1 MQAPLLKP
9 SDSARAVLRAPSR
22 ALVRVL
28 HVINGEDYAGAERVQ
43 DTLALR
49 LPEYGYEVG
58 FACLKPGRFA
68 PARRSQRSAV
78 YDTPMRT
85 KFDLAPVRRLAAV
98 MQEGGYQ
105 IVHTHTPR
113 TALIGAAV
121 ARRARVPLV
130 HHVHCQTA
138 VEIGSRRWQD
148 LLNLLLERF
157 VTYRAARVV
166 AVSPSLHRYLLRRG
180 YAKRQLRLVANGVA
194 ARQAPENGDEGFTSD
209 PSVGCFTQ
217 KVAAFADAA
226 VGRPPTVGMVAL
238 FRPRKGLEVLLRS
251 LALLRD
257 QHGETRLRAVGRFQ
271 SPEYERDVKQ
281 LARELKLEGLIEWT
295 GFRANVAAEL
305 AKLDVLVLPS
315 LVSEAMPMSLLEAM
329 AAGVP
334 VIGTRVDGITDLID
348 DRIDGLLVAPGDA
361 VALADAIRQVV
372 DGEVDVARLRHN
384 AQSKQCEQYSDRSM
398 AAGVAE
404 IYDEVLA
411 R

>member
-1 MQAPLLKP
+1 MQVPLLK
-9 SDSARAVLRAPSR
+9 SSGSARTALRLPSQT
-22 ALVRVL
+22 LVRVL

-68 PARRSQRSAV
+68 LTRRSQRSPI

-85 KFDLAPVRRLAAV
+85 KFDLTPVRRLAEV
-98 MQEGGYQ
+98 VREDGYQ

-138 VEIGSRRWQD
+138 VEVGSRRWQD
-148 LLNLLLERF
+148 RLNLLLERLA
-157 VTYRAARVV
+157 TYRAAHVV

-180 YAKRQLRLVANGVA
+180 YTNRQLRLVANGVPERPRSA
-194 ARQAPENGDEGFTSD
+194 ATIGRATSI
-209 PSVGCFTQ
+209 
-217 KVAAFADAA
+217 
-226 VGRPPTVGMVAL
+226 GRLSTVGMIAL
-238 FRPRKGLEVLLRS
+238 FRPRKGLEVLLLA

-257 QHGETRLRAVGRFQ
+257 RHGRTRLRAVGRFQ
-271 SPEYERDVKQ
+271 SPEYERDVKRR
-281 LARELKLEGLIEWT
+281 ARELELSDLIDWT

-305 AKLDVLVLPS
+305 AEVDVLVLPS

-334 VIGTRVDGITDLID
+334 VIGSRVDGITDLID
-348 DRIDGLLVAPGDA
+348 DGSDGLLVPPGDA
-361 VALADAIRQVV
+361 GALADAIRRVI
-372 DGEVDVARLRHN
+372 GAEVDVARLRHN
-384 AQSKQCEQYSDRSM
+384 AQGKQIERYSDSSM
-398 AAGVAE
+398 AAGVAG